1 MIILV
6 FSLYVF
12 VFSVIIELANQRQE
26 LWDKMLEMENRASDP
41 HRLFQNRG
49 GQLLLEEKERR
60 NIGKVIQ
67 SCAHLK

>member
-12 VFSVIIELANQRQE
+12 VFSVIFELAKQRQE

-41 HRLFQNRG
+41 NRLFQNRG

-60 NIGKVIQ
+60 NIGKVI
-67 SCAHLK
+67 